1 MFTKSD
7 YLPLVTCETL
17 RKYLTTAVS
26 GTVDGLGAMAEA
38 VNGASSKMY
47 AKLGMIVF
55 LDTQMLVLQGTYV
68 KSEEA
73 QIVVENMS
81 PCEIA
86 QVVTCG
92 ELNTHKNIGAKR
104 RSKAR
109 QRNCRHGC
117 DAPKCRR
124 SLNTDHKN

>member
-26 GTVDGLGAMAEA
+26 GTVDGLRTMAEA
-38 VNGASSKMY
+38 VNGASSKVC
-47 AKLGMIVF
+47 AKLGMIVS

-73 QIVVENMS
+73 RIEVENMS
-81 PCEIA
+81 PYEIA
-86 QVVTCG
+86 RVVMCD

-104 RSKAR
+104 RLKAR
-109 QRNCRHGC
+109 QGNCRHGC
-117 DAPKCRR
+117 DAHKCRR
-124 SLNTDHKN
+124 SLNNDHKN